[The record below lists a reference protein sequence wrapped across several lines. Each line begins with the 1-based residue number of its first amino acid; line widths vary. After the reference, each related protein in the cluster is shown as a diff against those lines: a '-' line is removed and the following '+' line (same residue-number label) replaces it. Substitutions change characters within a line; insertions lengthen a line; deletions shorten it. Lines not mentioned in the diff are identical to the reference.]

1 MNYNLLSNFL
11 KNKNS
16 EHFEQMLELKEK
28 IVQIEKE
35 IIKMKENEIKKFRFK
50 YEYLKTGN
58 AKELIHY
65 DLMHAAMFGNL
76 VVL

>member
-1 MNYNLLSNFL
+1 M

-16 EHFEQMLELKEK
+16 EYFQEMLILKEK
-28 IVQIEKE
+28 IVQMEKNIVE
-35 IIKMKENEIKKFRFK
+35 IKENEIKKFRYK
-50 YEYLKTGN
+50 YQYLKTGS